1 VRHQQKKVKNILT
14 GLSNFEKAGHYLNEI
29 HTFNHYLTS
38 DTMQDF
44 MLIFR
49 QPSYDYSNASPS
61 EMQALAKKWQDWVGG
76 IAAQGKLG
84 STGMRL
90 SFEGK
95 VLKAGGVI
103 TDGPFVEIRE
113 RLGSF
118 AVVKAEN
125 LEDAVTLAH
134 GCPALDA
141 DGSVEIRPI
150 MAYPTPENK

>member
-1 VRHQQKKVKNILT
+1 M
-14 GLSNFEKAGHYLNEI
+14 SNFSEAGHYLNEI

-61 EMQALAKKWQDWVGG
+61 EMQALSKKWQDWVGG
-76 IAAQGKLG
+76 IAAQGKFV
-84 STGMRL
+84 SNGMRL

-118 AVVKAEN
+118 LIVKADN
-125 LEDAVTLAH
+125 LEDATTLAH
-134 GCPALDA
+134 GCPALDY

-150 MAYPTPENK
+150 MTTLTQENK